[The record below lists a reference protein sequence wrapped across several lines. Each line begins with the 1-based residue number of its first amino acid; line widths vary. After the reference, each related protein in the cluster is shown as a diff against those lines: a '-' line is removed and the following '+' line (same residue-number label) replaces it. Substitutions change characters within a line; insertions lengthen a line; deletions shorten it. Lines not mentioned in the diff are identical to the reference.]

1 MENDD
6 LEQQIRNLAL
16 DIWRSAGSEFSRTA
30 LDFWTMAERMVLE
43 LTADSVRR
51 AQGRAATA
59 LETATNWPLALRALY
74 LYRVHQLARCM
85 WATGAEQRDHSL
97 DYWLA
102 AEKHLRGLT
111 ASAARA
117 VSVQPGQ
124 EEALAK
130 VFETFSPADYL
141 EQIRRTAYHLW
152 ETAQSQHHSAL
163 DFWLA
168 AEQQILEALATGA
181 VATPA
186 QSPDPATP

>member
-6 LEQQIRNLAL
+6 LEQKISSLAF

-51 AQGRAATA
+51 SKDATATA

-74 LYRVHQLARCM
+74 LYRLHQLARCM
-85 WATGAEQRDHSL
+85 WSANAEQRDRSL

-102 AEKHLRGLT
+102 AEKHLRLLT

-117 VSVQPGQ
+117 VSAQPGQ
-124 EEALAK
+124 EEALAR

-168 AEQQILEALATGA
+168 AEQQMLEALATGA
-181 VATPA
+181 AATPR
-186 QSPDPATP
+186 QSPDTATP